1 MTFYR
6 QVWINGEPQLNNE
19 DTLEGVAME
28 LKRTRNEID
37 SLGIAYERAQDSLSS
52 IMEKQ
57 KEASE
62 KYKILKG
69 KLVELAEDLDD
80 CDGDCDCDCDKEE

>member
-1 MTFYR
+1 
-6 QVWINGEPQLNNE
+6 
-19 DTLEGVAME
+19 
-28 LKRTRNEID
+28 
-37 SLGIAYERAQDSLSS
+37 
-52 IMEKQ
+52 MEKQ